1 MVFVAKKQ
9 SKKIKILLNFS
20 LIKFF
25 INRNIYL
32 SLRIQLKIDDNKLE
46 NSKMVR
52 IIRIFL
58 KRLALNKF
66 MIY

>member
-46 NSKMVR
+46 NSEIVR

>member
-46 NSKMVR
+46 NSEMVR